1 MDELRRG
8 GAMYSLLIVDDER
21 WVRASLKKI
30 VERTE
35 LPFHVIHEAA
45 HGLEAM
51 DWLKSKRV
59 DALITDVRMPVMDG
73 LQLVQSIQ
81 EEQVDT
87 EIIIVSGHDEFH
99 YAQKALRLG
108 VRDYLLKPVLVE
120 DMMKC
125 LQKIKDTLESRKVRE
140 QTKNSLPHEG
150 FVSQN
155 EHSTIEQVI
164 SYIKSKMPGEVTLQE
179 TASAV
184 HLNPSYLSHLFKQ
197 QTKTNFIDFVLK
209 LRMEEAK
216 KLLSCTSLRI
226 SEIAERLQY
235 NDTSYFSHSFK
246 RMVGKTPSEFRK
258 ELR

>member
-1 MDELRRG
+1 
-8 GAMYSLLIVDDER
+8 MYSLLIVDDER

-51 DWLKSKRV
+51 DWLKSQRV
-59 DALITDVRMPVMDG
+59 DVMITDVRMPVMDG

-81 EEQVDT
+81 EEHVET

-99 YAQKALRLG
+99 YAQRALRMG

-120 DMMKC
+120 DMAKC
-125 LQKIKDTLESRKVRE
+125 LQKINHALESRKMRAE
-140 QTKNSLPHEG
+140 EKEYAAPPFEG
-150 FVSQN
+150 TINGN
-155 EHSTIEQVI
+155 ERSTIEQVI

-258 ELR
+258 ELIR